1 MYRDTIVNLVAYAI
15 GEVLYLIQKQQ
26 YERGH
31 SLQSIDFAT
40 MLQELAKPEAFLDV
54 TLGDELEHESGG
66 NDRPIRVIQTHA
78 SAVVLAGE
86 RAYKLKKP
94 KNLGFLDYSTPILR
108 RHFCMQE
115 AILNRRLAPNVYL
128 GVAPVLLF
136 PENLFRF
143 GPTFSPDVV
152 PWPGTSLN
160 GGCVVDYAVVM
171 VRLPEASTLEY
182 RVHSGTAD
190 SGLLAD
196 VARFIAA
203 FHATSHTNEEIASFG
218 ELEVIRA
225 NWEEN
230 FMQMRPYIGRTIDAA
245 TYESIVA
252 YVHHFLE
259 GRAALFA
266 TRVREGRIR
275 DCHGDL
281 RLQQIHVLD
290 NENRLVILDCIEF
303 NERFRYSDVASEIAF
318 LAMELEAA
326 NRADLAHAFV
336 DAYIKETGDETTREL
351 LPFYICYRACVRGK
365 VISFQLDEP
374 EVPSSQRAT
383 AQQEARSL
391 FDLAATHAYG
401 STKPMLLMV
410 GGMMGTGK
418 STLTLALRNELG
430 WAHFSSD
437 EVRKRLAHIDPAL
450 PNTDDFGQGL
460 YDPDRTACTYE
471 ALLVD
476 AEATL
481 ERGRSVLLDASFA
494 RQIYRQKAAQLAAT
508 HGASCLFVECV
519 CPRDVALARLVD
531 RWQDRVDG
539 NKQQIKVASRASDGR
554 PNLYDAQFAAWETVG
569 IEEERQIPHLV
580 VLTTH
585 PLSVTVEQV
594 LTELHIPHMAYRL

>member
-1 MYRDTIVNLVAYAI
+1 M
-15 GEVLYLIQKQQ
+15 
-26 YERGH
+26 
-31 SLQSIDFAT
+31 QSIDFAT
-40 MLQELAKPEAFLDV
+40 MLQELTKPEAFLDV
-54 TLGDELEHESGG
+54 TLGDGLGYEWGG
-66 NDRPIRVIQTHA
+66 NDRLIRVIQTHA

-108 RHFCMQE
+108 RHFCIQE
-115 AILNRRLAPNVYL
+115 SLLNRRLAPKVYL

-136 PENLFRF
+136 SESRFHF
-143 GPTFSPDVV
+143 GPTFSGEKV
-152 PWPGTSLN
+152 PLPGSSLD

-190 SGLLAD
+190 PGLLAD
-196 VARFIAA
+196 VARFVAA
-203 FHATSHTNEEIASFG
+203 FHATSHTDEQIASFG
-218 ELEVIRA
+218 ELEVIRG

-230 FMQMRPYIGRTIDAA
+230 FLQMRPYIGRTLDAA

-252 YVHHFLE
+252 YIHHFLE
-259 GRAALFA
+259 ERAALFA
-266 TRVREGRIR
+266 TRVREGCIR

-318 LAMELEAA
+318 LAMELEEA
-326 NRADLAHAFV
+326 NRADLAYAFV
-336 DAYIKETGDETTREL
+336 DAYIKETGDETIREV

-365 VISFQLDEP
+365 VISFQLDES
-374 EVPSSQRAT
+374 EVPSSQRAA

-391 FDLAATHAYG
+391 FDLAASHANG
-401 STKPMLLMV
+401 PTQPTLLMV

-418 STLTLALRNELG
+418 STLTLALQNELG
-430 WAHFSSD
+430 WAYVSSD
-437 EVRKRLAHIDPAL
+437 EIRKQLAHIDPAL

-471 ALLVD
+471 ALLVE

-481 ERGRSVLLDASFA
+481 ARGRSVLLDASFA
-494 RQIYRQKAAQLAAT
+494 RQIYRQKAARLAAT

-519 CPRDVALARLVD
+519 CPREVALARLAD

-539 NKQQIKVASRASDGR
+539 NKQQIKVASHASDGR
-554 PNLYDAQFAAWETVG
+554 PDLYDAQYAAWESVDA
-569 IEEERQIPHLV
+569 EEEQQKPHLV
-580 VLTTH
+580 VMTSH
-585 PLSVTVEQV
+585 SLSVTVEQV
-594 LTELHIPHMAYRL
+594 LTELHIPHMTCRLQSTTGTRTPGTSLVASLNKM

>member
-1 MYRDTIVNLVAYAI
+1 VPDSNR
-15 GEVLYLIQKQQ
+15 Q

-40 MLQELAKPEAFLDV
+40 MLQELTKPEAFLEV
-54 TLGDELEHESGG
+54 TLGDELEHASGG
-66 NDRPIRVIQTHA
+66 NDRRFRVIQTHA

-108 RHFCMQE
+108 RHFCIQE
-115 AILNRRLAPNVYL
+115 VLLNRRLAPKVYL

-136 PENLFRF
+136 SENRFRF
-143 GPTFSPDVV
+143 GPTISPDVV
-152 PWPGTSLN
+152 PWPGTNLN

-190 SGLLAD
+190 PGLLAD

-203 FHATSHTNEEIASFG
+203 FHATSHTDEQIASFG
-218 ELEVIRA
+218 ELEVIRG

-230 FMQMRPYIGRTIDAA
+230 FMQMQPYIGRTLDAA
-245 TYESIVA
+245 TYEGIVA

-259 GRAALFA
+259 GRATLFA
-266 TRVREGRIR
+266 TRVREGCIR
-275 DCHGDL
+275 ECHGDL
-281 RLQQIHVLD
+281 RQQQIHVLD

-326 NRADLAHAFV
+326 NRADLAYAFV

-365 VISFQLDEP
+365 VISFQLDES
-374 EVPSSQRAT
+374 EVPASQRAA

-391 FDLAATHAYG
+391 FNLAAAHAYG
-401 STKPMLLMV
+401 PTKPMLLMV

-418 STLTLALRNELG
+418 STLTLALQNELG
-430 WAHFSSD
+430 WAYFSSD
-437 EVRKRLAHIDPAL
+437 EARKRLAHIDPVL

-460 YDPDRTACTYE
+460 YDPERTACTYE
-471 ALLVD
+471 ALLVE
-476 AEATL
+476 AESTL
-481 ERGRSVLLDASFA
+481 ARGHSVLLDASFA

-508 HGASCLFVECV
+508 QGASCLFVECI
-519 CPRDVALARLVD
+519 CPREVALTRLAD

-539 NKQQIKVASRASDGR
+539 NKQQIKVASLASDGR
-554 PNLYDAQFAAWETVG
+554 PNLYDAQYAAWETIG
-569 IEEERQIPHLV
+569 AEEERQIPHLV
-580 VLTTH
+580 VMTTH
-585 PLSVTVEQV
+585 SLSVTVEQV
-594 LTELHIPHMAYRL
+594 LTTLHIPHMACRLQSTTGTQTLGIPPVIQ

>member
-1 MYRDTIVNLVAYAI
+1 M
-15 GEVLYLIQKQQ
+15 
-26 YERGH
+26 
-31 SLQSIDFAT
+31 QSIDFAT
-40 MLQELAKPEAFLDV
+40 MLQELTKPEAFLDV
-54 TLGDELEHESGG
+54 TLGDGLGYEWGG
-66 NDRPIRVIQTHA
+66 NDRLIRVIQTHA

-108 RHFCMQE
+108 RHFCIQE
-115 AILNRRLAPNVYL
+115 SLLNRRLAPKVYL

-136 PENLFRF
+136 SESRFHF
-143 GPTFSPDVV
+143 GPTFSGEKV
-152 PWPGTSLN
+152 PLPGSSLD

-190 SGLLAD
+190 PGLLAD
-196 VARFIAA
+196 VARFVAA
-203 FHATSHTNEEIASFG
+203 FHATSHTDEQIASFG
-218 ELEVIRA
+218 ELEVIRG

-230 FMQMRPYIGRTIDAA
+230 FLQMRPYIGRTLDAA

-252 YVHHFLE
+252 YIHHFLE
-259 GRAALFA
+259 ERAALFA
-266 TRVREGRIR
+266 TRVREGCIR

-318 LAMELEAA
+318 LAMELEEA
-326 NRADLAHAFV
+326 NRADLAYAFV
-336 DAYIKETGDETTREL
+336 DAYIKETGDETIREV

-365 VISFQLDEP
+365 VISFQLDES
-374 EVPSSQRAT
+374 EVPSSQRAA

-391 FDLAATHAYG
+391 FDLAASHANG
-401 STKPMLLMV
+401 PTQPTLLMV

-418 STLTLALRNELG
+418 STLTLALQNELG
-430 WAHFSSD
+430 WAYVSSD
-437 EVRKRLAHIDPAL
+437 EIRKQLAHIDPAL

-471 ALLVD
+471 ALLVE

-481 ERGRSVLLDASFA
+481 ARGRSVLLDASFA
-494 RQIYRQKAAQLAAT
+494 RQIYRQKAARLAAT
-508 HGASCLFVECV
+508 HGASC
-519 CPRDVALARLVD
+519 
-531 RWQDRVDG
+531 
-539 NKQQIKVASRASDGR
+539 
-554 PNLYDAQFAAWETVG
+554 
-569 IEEERQIPHLV
+569 
-580 VLTTH
+580 
-585 PLSVTVEQV
+585 
-594 LTELHIPHMAYRL
+594 